1 MINNYF
7 YPLNFAGLGKEYS
20 DYKSSFFTIIPVPFD
35 SSTSYSPGARKGPLA
50 IIDSSIQ
57 LEWFDDELELENYK
71 LGIHTFNF
79 LDTKIHPEKT
89 VEILEKVVGKVLK
102 DGKFPIV
109 IGGDHSLSYAPIKS
123 LKEKIGNFTVIHFD
137 AHSDLRDEYQGSKH
151 SHACTARRILD
162 LDIPVVQIGIRSLTR
177 EDYNFIKSN
186 PSKIKT
192 FFARE
197 IYNSTKDY
205 PLIEKAIKTDNIYI
219 TFDVDVFDPS
229 IIPSTGTPEP
239 GGLGWYQ
246 VLEILKMLVN
256 KRNLIGFDVVE
267 LAPNTSGPS
276 EFIIAKLI
284 YKLIGYITFK
294 KEKKGEKI
302 IKKEHKH

>member
-1 MINNYF
+1 MLDNYF
-7 YPLNFAGLGKEYS
+7 YPLNFAGLSQEYS
-20 DYKSSFFTIIPVPFD
+20 DYCKSFFTVIPVPYD
-35 SSTSYSPGARKGPLA
+35 SSTSYTPGARKGPLA

-71 LGIHTFNF
+71 LGIHTFDF

-89 VEILEKVVGKVLK
+89 IEILTNVVSKVIS

-109 IGGDHSLSYAPIKS
+109 IGGDHSLSYAPIKTF
-123 LKEKIGNFTVIHFD
+123 KEKGEDFTVIHFD
-137 AHSDLRDEYQGSKH
+137 AHSDLRDEYQGTKH

-162 LDIPVVQIGIRSLTR
+162 LDIPLVQVGIRSLTK
-177 EDYNFIKSN
+177 EDFNFIKGN

-192 FFARE
+192 FFARD
-197 IYNSTKDY
+197 IYKVNDFS
-205 PLIEKAIKTDNIYI
+205 LIEKSIKTENIYI

-239 GGLGWYQ
+239 GGLNWYQ
-246 VLEILKMLVN
+246 VLEIIKILIN
-256 KRNLIGFDVVE
+256 NRNVIGLDVVE
-267 LAPNTSGPS
+267 LAPNIQGHS

-284 YKLIGYITFK
+284 YKFIGYITYK

-302 IKKEHKH
+302 SKKRCKR